1 MLDRDDDCVDADG
14 DAGAVVEAV
23 LASDLSTKALGLKRA
38 QAGGNWKAVLGQVFN
53 LEWSRFDYFILL
65 GFSMSKVTG
74 KKSQVEY
81 KID

>member
-38 QAGGNWKAVLGQVFN
+38 QVGGTERLFWAKFSTSSEAVLIISYNWVFP
-53 LEWSRFDYFILL
+53 
-65 GFSMSKVTG
+65 
-74 KKSQVEY
+74 
-81 KID
+81 